1 MTFENAVKKIREKFE
16 ELDATKL
23 ADMAVQVTLTDADC
37 GGTLYFK
44 VADGAVDVQ
53 GYDYRDND
61 VILDIE
67 RKALMDI
74 ISGKSTLDKAVEKG
88 QATAK
93 GDYGRL
99 ESIKEAVVKKAPAK
113 KTVKK
118 ETVKKE
124 TVKKETVKKETVK
137 KEAVKKEAVKKE
149 TPKKA
154 TAKKEAVKETAEK
167 KETAA
172 APVKKAAGAKVRAEK
187 KETAPAKKEA
197 VKTVKK

>member
-1 MTFENAVKKIREKFE
+1 MRKSGTVRREEKFDMTFENAVKKIREKFN
-16 ELDATKL
+16 ELDASKL
-23 ADMAVQVTLTDADC
+23 VDMAVQVTLTDEDC

-93 GDYGRL
+93 GDYARL
-99 ESIKEAVVKKAPAK
+99 DSIKDAVKP
-113 KTVKK
+113 
-118 ETVKKE
+118 
-124 TVKKETVKKETVK
+124 
-137 KEAVKKEAVKKE
+137 AVKK
-149 TPKKA
+149 TPVKKA
-154 TAKKEAVKETAEK
+154 TAKKE
-167 KETAA
+167 
-172 APVKKAAGAKVRAEK
+172 G
-187 KETAPAKKEA
+187 
-197 VKTVKK
+197 